1 MEVTSKR
8 SKPKK
13 DLLAKRTLKSL
24 LDKPDQDLATIIT
37 ESRGH
42 IGIDLKRVR
51 SSGLLVAVDSN
62 DLHDA
67 SVILKSKSDFSSES
81 LNPPAV
87 LTRPGIGAYVD
98 YCNREQTAGI
108 PQPPGHFLP
117 RFRIVVSRRVALL
130 YDGTTRTPENS
141 VNKVVLVVLAT

>member
-67 SVILKSKSDFSSES
+67 SVILKSKSDFFLRIS
-81 LNPPAV
+81 
-87 LTRPGIGAYVD
+87 
-98 YCNREQTAGI
+98 
-108 PQPPGHFLP
+108 QPTSCANEARYWSICG
-117 RFRIVVSRRVALL
+117 LL
-130 YDGTTRTPENS
+130 
-141 VNKVVLVVLAT
+141 